1 MWHALSNAVWGDG
14 SARNEDISEKEIEK
28 SQNTDLHTTVSKDKL
43 VYEYPH
49 GSAIRRR
56 ERRFLEYIV

>member
-28 SQNTDLHTTVSKDKL
+28 RQ
-43 VYEYPH
+43 EE
-49 GSAIRRR
+49 IRNVHRDSN
-56 ERRFLEYIV
+56 EKNDEKTKMPWH